1 MNRRLT
7 AHPFTQA
14 TPDLD
19 QHHTTFQHVRQL
31 TACDQIKRRGAQRAS
46 PPRGSRHGARV
57 VAADGRQ
64 AADRP
69 SRQSSGTSVTV
80 TVPMRPGRH
89 ARTMNERQPTHGS
102 PPHGKQTSTLP
113 VAHADDKTTTRQ
125 NARQLIARLGWSS
138 VASRTRHCSM
148 NEPTLDRPSIHP
160 SHARS
165 RPTPYDV
172 SARAT
177 THGL

>member
-31 TACDQIKRRGAQRAS
+31 TPCDQIKRRGAQRAR

-57 VAADGRQ
+57 VAADRRQ

-69 SRQSSGTSVTV
+69 SRRSSGTSVTV
-80 TVPMRPGRH
+80 PMRPGKH
-89 ARTMNERQPTHGS
+89 ARTMNERRPTHGS

-125 NARQLIARLGWSS
+125 NARRVIARLGCQAWPL
-138 VASRTRHCSM
+138 AHERHRSM
-148 NEPTLDRPSIHP
+148 NEPTPRWQLDAQFPQNGEKRQQNK
-160 SHARS
+160 
-165 RPTPYDV
+165 
-172 SARAT
+172 
-177 THGL
+177 

>member
-7 AHPFTQA
+7 AHPSTQA
-14 TPDLD
+14 KPDLD
-19 QHHTTFQHVRQL
+19 QHHTMFQHVRQL
-31 TACDQIKRRGAQRAS
+31 TPCDHIKRRGAQRARS
-46 PPRGSRHGARV
+46 PRGSRHGARV
-57 VAADGRQ
+57 VAADRRQ

-69 SRQSSGTSVTV
+69 SRRSSGNSV
-80 TVPMRPGRH
+80 TVPMRPGGH
-89 ARTMNERQPTHGS
+89 ARAMNERQPTHGS
-102 PPHGKQTSTLP
+102 SPHGNQTSTLP

-138 VASRTRHCSM
+138 VVCRTQHRSM

-177 THGL
+177 PHRL